1 MKTILAIETSLGGLS
16 LGLLQVN
23 SDASVQILELEQQ
36 SANQAAAEM
45 LPIEVIKI
53 LGRRNLQAVDIDHY
67 VVSIG
72 PGSMT
77 GIRIALAFL
86 QGVFAANPLTKFY
99 GVSALDMILLG
110 SKRPQNSILLLP
122 STKTHGFVRNLDESN
137 FLGNSSMSYRQVAE
151 ISQQISKNGKK
162 DRVIVLEQGTSFVAS
177 ELKSL
182 GIEIELWDKKDAFQY
197 WLDGVS
203 QICSTKVA
211 KFVCAVP
218 VANYARASTADE
230 RRI

>member
-16 LGLLQVN
+16 LGLLQGN
-23 SDASVQILELEQQ
+23 SNSKLQIVEQEQQ
-36 SANQAAAEM
+36 SDNQAAAEL
-45 LPIEVIKI
+45 LPSEIVKL
-53 LGRRNLQAVDIDHY
+53 LGRRNLLATHVDHFL
-67 VVSIG
+67 VSVG

-86 QGVFAANPLTKFY
+86 QGVCAASPQAKFC

-110 SKRPQNSILLLP
+110 SKRPSNSILLLP
-122 STKTHGFVRNLDESN
+122 STKTHGFIRYLDESN
-137 FLGNSSMSYRQVAE
+137 LVQNSSGSYRQVAE
-151 ISQQISKNGKK
+151 ISQQNTKNGETNA
-162 DRVIVLEQGTSFVAS
+162 VIVLEQRTNFVEA

-197 WLDGVS
+197 WLDGVLH
-203 QICSTKVA
+203 ICASEEA
-211 KFVCAVP
+211 KFNFAVP